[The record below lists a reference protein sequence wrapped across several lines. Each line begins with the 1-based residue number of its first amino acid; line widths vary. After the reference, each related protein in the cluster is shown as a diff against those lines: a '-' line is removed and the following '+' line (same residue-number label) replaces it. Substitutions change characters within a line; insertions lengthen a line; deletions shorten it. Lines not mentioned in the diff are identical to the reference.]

1 MAPPFRRRG
10 HCNRRRLQRL
20 AGGPTIS
27 PFQARSYPP
36 AGRRRQDDRRK
47 DGRTRPGR
55 LGLSDPPP
63 RVVEGSCPLKAIP
76 RRKRCPMFRAGD
88 SPATGLTFAGD
99 GVPRGCTFA
108 QAPDEGRCEGILAWH
123 VREGH
128 YGDVALDGL
137 NLVGVGGFE
146 GNLWTGEA
154 TNSAMGFFID
164 ERADEGQREAL
175 QAIFGGQAG
184 GWPAGFA
191 ELIDEVRGIEFAPI
205 DFEIADDLA
214 HWRGRTWESDGK
226 SDGADRADR
235 ARG

>member
-1 MAPPFRRRG
+1 
-10 HCNRRRLQRL
+10 
-20 AGGPTIS
+20 
-27 PFQARSYPP
+27 
-36 AGRRRQDDRRK
+36 
-47 DGRTRPGR
+47 
-55 LGLSDPPP
+55 
-63 RVVEGSCPLKAIP
+63 
-76 RRKRCPMFRAGD
+76 MFRAGD

-137 NLVGVGGFE
+137 NVVGVGGFD

-175 QAIFGGQAG
+175 QAIVGGQAG

-235 ARG
+235 ARGGARPGPQRPRRGGRPRPGRHLGDGRGGRGGGVRL